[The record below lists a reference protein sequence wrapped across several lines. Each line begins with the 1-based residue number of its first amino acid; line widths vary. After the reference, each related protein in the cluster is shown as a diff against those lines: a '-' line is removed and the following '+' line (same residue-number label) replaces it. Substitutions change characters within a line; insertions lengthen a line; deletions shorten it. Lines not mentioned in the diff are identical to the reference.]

1 MPSQSPQPAPP
12 RRRADAER
20 NIARILDTAV
30 DALAED
36 PKVGMGDVARRAG
49 VVRAT
54 VYMHF
59 PTREALVDAVTQRAL
74 AHVRGV
80 IAAAEPGRGP
90 AADALARVV
99 AATWQ
104 TLGRYHGLIA
114 INTQTHDHQ
123 ELHARHEPVLG
134 ELQPLI
140 ERGQADGSFR
150 SDVPAAWHLGALMAL
165 VHLASGALRAGTVSE
180 ADAESALVATV
191 LGAIVGQR

>member
-1 MPSQSPQPAPP
+1 MSTDPIQPAPP

-20 NIARILDTAV
+20 NIARILDAAV
-30 DALAED
+30 HALAED
-36 PKVGMGDVARRAG
+36 ADVSVAEVARRAG

-54 VYMHF
+54 VYVHF
-59 PTREALVDAVTQRAL
+59 PTREALLEAVTERAL
-74 AHVRGV
+74 AEVRRV
-80 IAAAEPGRGP
+80 IAAAEPERGDP
-90 AADALARVV
+90 ADALARVV

-114 INTQTHDHQ
+114 ITTKTYSHE

-134 ELQPLI
+134 ALQPLI

-165 VHLASGALRAGTVSE
+165 VHLASGEVRAGTVPE
-180 ADAESALVATV
+180 ADAEPALVATV
-191 LGAIVGQR
+191 LGAIATR